1 MTGKLKPFTI
11 EYIHEGREGSM
22 KLMARSHDD
31 AKRRMASAFYNGEP
45 LEVAASVSVPGWL
58 ARMGGAV

>member
-1 MTGKLKPFTI
+1 MGKLKPYVI

-45 LEVAASVSVPGWL
+45 LEVVASVPVPGWL
-58 ARMGGAV
+58 ARVVGL